1 MNIPLNT
8 LFHIFEVIEYVPQS
22 LMQENNKSHR
32 EIIII
37 NPMDF
42 KVSCF
47 LSSLFLVLEDFF

>member
-1 MNIPLNT
+1 MNIPLKT
-8 LFHIFEVIEYVPQS
+8 LFQIFEVIEYVPQS
-22 LMQENNKSHR
+22 LMQENKSHR

-47 LSSLFLVLEDFF
+47 LSFVFLALEDFF

>member
-1 MNIPLNT
+1 MNIPLKT

-22 LMQENNKSHR
+22 LMQENKSHR